1 MPVLDLFTQSL
12 VLCVY
17 HDLYDLNA
25 KVAVQ
30 FLYRVF
36 NVEIL
41 SKNLQKNV
49 KFRKKIFKRQ
59 CFKTFY
65 LWNSMF

>member
-1 MPVLDLFTQSL
+1 MPVFDLFTQSL
-12 VLCVY
+12 FLCVY

-41 SKNLQKNV
+41 SKNLQK
-49 KFRKKIFKRQ
+49 
-59 CFKTFY
+59 
-65 LWNSMF
+65 M